1 MQDVRL
7 TIKKRAFPSHGRVR
21 LNAAIL
27 PDLDVA
33 EGEHVDLMNE
43 AAKKSASVTVIADSM
58 VPAGQIRVSEE
69 DLKTIG
75 LSEGDKV
82 LVRKSAVLK
91 EKLSKAAAEAN
102 ASLEKEA
109 KKIDAAAKKTA
120 GNVSAGAASAAK
132 AIKSE
137 TDKATKSIG
146 KAVSKTTKDVK
157 KAVKKATGKKDDL

>member
-27 PDLDVA
+27 PDLGVA
-33 EGEHVDLMNE
+33 EGGHVDLINE

-75 LSEGDKV
+75 LSEGSEV
-82 LVRKSAVLK
+82 LVRKSVALK

-120 GNVSAGAASAAK
+120 GEVSAGATSAAK
-132 AIKSE
+132 TIKKE

-146 KAVSKTTKDVK
+146 KAVSKTSKDVK
-157 KAVKKATGKKDDL
+157 NAVKKATGKENDL

>member
-27 PDLDVA
+27 PDLGVA
-33 EGEHVDLMNE
+33 EGGHVDLINE

-75 LSEGDKV
+75 LSEGSEV
-82 LVRKSAVLK
+82 LVRKSVAFK

-120 GNVSAGAASAAK
+120 GEVSTGATSAAK
-132 AIKSE
+132 TLKKE

-146 KAVSKTTKDVK
+146 QAVSKTSKDVK
-157 KAVKKATGKKDDL
+157 KAVKKATGKENDL